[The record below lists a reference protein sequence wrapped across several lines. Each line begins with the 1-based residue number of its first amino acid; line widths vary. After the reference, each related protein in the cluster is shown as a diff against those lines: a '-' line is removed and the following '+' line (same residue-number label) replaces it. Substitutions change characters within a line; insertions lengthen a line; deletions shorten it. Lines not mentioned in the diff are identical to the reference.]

1 MFGVWGTGNSLA
13 KKTSA
18 SGKGRQKSTVKKA
31 VAKKSSPKKS
41 SARSTGS
48 RAASSG
54 NATRAPSTG
63 SESAWSWLSIAS
75 HGGAAGDWAKVV
87 RGNKKLS
94 VEDLLVREVVQNS
107 WDAANRFREELRERG
122 EATPPF
128 RMRFR
133 FVEISGADRDAFV
146 AATGLSEL
154 EERYRE
160 HPDKFNG
167 LDGALFA
174 DLRWGRPLQLLFIED
189 YGTHGLFGP
198 PAAKTRSHLFRAL
211 YFAGS
216 TTAGAKTA
224 GGSFGFGKSA
234 FIRSSGIQTVIAHTS
249 FEPRP
254 ELGDEVTE
262 RLIGFAWWSP
272 HDSDGVAMEGR
283 AMFGRGTDSEPFEDQ
298 EARSL
303 ARVLGF
309 RARVPHS
316 EGPTELGT
324 SLLVLGPT
332 VDPRRLRA
340 AMEAHWW
347 PAIVDDLMDLRVV
360 TKDGEE
366 LIPKPRSNGELKPFL
381 RAYEIATGLVSIT
394 GKNEKYVADEWR
406 QKQDI
411 PNGTLGLVVE
421 EQTSKSSRG
430 DDEDVPALG
439 GGGAV
444 VATMRNTRMVIEYKN
459 YAIKHVPIRGVYVAS
474 DEESEYLRATEP
486 VTHDAWSTQ
495 KSADIP
501 PEATTLA
508 STVNGRLRRAVNELA
523 KQFEPDELPTTR
535 SLKHFTDLMHRFTG
549 RRPGGE
555 KGKAVA
561 GEPIEMQY
569 WSQPAMEAVGTDR
582 VEVAA
587 AIRVGLGERTK
598 DPVGVIAVSCEAR
611 ISEDEG
617 SLGDAV
623 PVTIAP
629 ESEHEAHVL
638 GRGPSGEWIIKIAQG
653 EKVVFAIRTAP
664 FNADWTVILRPR
676 ARFETQRKGGDD
688 VGQV

>member
-1 MFGVWGTGNSLA
+1 MA
-13 KKTSA
+13 KKTA
-18 SGKGRQKSTVKKA
+18 KAAVTVKK
-31 VAKKSSPKKS
+31 P
-41 SARSTGS
+41 
-48 RAASSG
+48 AASS
-54 NATRAPSTG
+54 TRATTKRTG
-63 SESAWSWLSIAS
+63 SSRSGARPATQARAWSWLPITSR
-75 HGGAAGDWAKVV
+75 GGAAGDWSKVV

-107 WDAANRFREELRERG
+107 WDAANRFREELRQRAEQ
-122 EATPPF
+122 APPF

-133 FVEISGADRDAFV
+133 FVEIDGPDRDAFV

-154 EERYRE
+154 DERYRE

-167 LDGALFA
+167 LDGGMFA
-174 DLRWGRPLQLLFIED
+174 DLKWGRPLQLLYIED

-198 PAAKTRSHLFRAL
+198 PSAKTRSHLFRAL

-234 FIRSSGIQTVIAHTS
+234 FIRSSGIQTVIAHTA

-254 ELGDEVTE
+254 ELKDDVTE

-283 AMFGRGTDSEPFEDQ
+283 AMFGRGPDSEPYEDD
-298 EARSL
+298 EARGL
-303 ARVLGF
+303 AGVLGF
-309 RARVPHS
+309 RPRAPHS

-347 PAIVDDLMDLRVV
+347 PAIVDDLMDLRVI
-360 TKDGEE
+360 TKDGQE

-381 RAYEIATGLVSIT
+381 RAYEIATGLVTIT
-394 GKNEKYVADEWR
+394 GRNEKYVADEWR
-406 QKQDI
+406 QKQEI
-411 PNGTLGLVVE
+411 PNGALGLVVE
-421 EQTSKSSRG
+421 ERSDRSSR
-430 DDEDVPALG
+430 DEDDDSPSLT

-444 VATMRNTRMVIEYKN
+444 VATMRNTRMVIEYRN
-459 YAIKHVPIRGVYVAS
+459 YSIKHVPIRGVYVAS

-501 PEATTLA
+501 PEATALA
-508 STVNGRLRRAVNELA
+508 TTVTGRLRRAVSELA

-555 KGKAVA
+555 KGRSVA

-569 WSQPAMEAVGTDR
+569 WSPPSMTAVGDGR
-582 VEVAA
+582 IEVEA
-587 AIRVGLGERTK
+587 AIRVALGERAT

-617 SLGDAV
+617 SLGEAV
-623 PVTIAP
+623 PVTIVP
-629 ESEHEAHVL
+629 EPEHEIHVL
-638 GRGPSGEWIIKIAQG
+638 GRGPTGEWIIKVAQG
-653 EKVVFAIRTAP
+653 EKVVFSIRTAP
-664 FNADWTVILRPR
+664 FDADWTVILRPR
-676 ARFETQRKGGDD
+676 ARFEHQAKAGGD

>member
-1 MFGVWGTGNSLA
+1 MG
-13 KKTSA
+13 KKSAA
-18 SGKGRQKSTVKKA
+18 SGKALKKTGTKSTAAMRGPTSRQKGLTS
-31 VAKKSSPKKS
+31 
-41 SARSTGS
+41 
-48 RAASSG
+48 SSG
-54 NATRAPSTG
+54 ST
-63 SESAWSWLSIAS
+63 AWAWLPITSR
-75 HGGAAGDWAKVV
+75 GGAAGDWSKVV

-107 WDAANRFREELRERG
+107 WDAANRFRDELRERD
-122 EATPPF
+122 EQPPPF

-133 FVEISGADRDAFV
+133 FVELDGSERDAFV
-146 AATGLSEL
+146 AAIGLSEL
-154 EERYRE
+154 DERYRE
-160 HPDKFNG
+160 HPDKFKG
-167 LDGALFA
+167 LDGGLFA
-174 DLRWGRPLQLLFIED
+174 DLKWGRPLQLLFIED

-198 PAAKTRSHLFRAL
+198 PSAKTSSHLFRAL

-234 FIRSSGIQTVIAHTS
+234 FIRSSGIQTVIAHTA
-249 FEPRP
+249 FEPKL
-254 ELGDEVTE
+254 EFKDDVTE
-262 RLIGFAWWSP
+262 RLIGFAWWAP

-283 AMFGRGTDSEPFEDQ
+283 AMFGRGAESEPFEDD
-298 EARSL
+298 EARRL
-303 ARVLGF
+303 AGVLGF
-309 RARVPHS
+309 RSRASHS
-316 EGPTELGT
+316 NGLSELGT

-340 AMEAHWW
+340 AMEKHWW
-347 PAIVDDLMDLRVV
+347 PAIVDDMMDLRVI
-360 TKDGEE
+360 TKDGDE

-406 QKQDI
+406 QKQEI
-411 PNGTLGLVVE
+411 QHGALGLVVE
-421 EQTSKSSRG
+421 EHQSRPSR
-430 DDEDVPALG
+430 DNDEDAAGLS
-439 GGGAV
+439 GGGAL

-459 YAIKHVPIRGVYVAS
+459 YPIKHVPIRGVYVAS
-474 DEESEYLRATEP
+474 DEESEHLRATEP

-501 PEATTLA
+501 SEATALA
-508 STVNGRLRRAVNELA
+508 TTVYGRLRRAVNDLA

-535 SLKHFTDLMHRFTG
+535 SLKHFTDLMHRFAG

-555 KGKAVA
+555 KGKSVA

-569 WSQPAMEAVGTDR
+569 WTPPSMVAVSDNR
-582 VEVAA
+582 VEVEA
-587 AIRVGLGERTK
+587 AIRVGLGERAK
-598 DPVGVIAVSCEAR
+598 DSVGVIAVSCEAR

-623 PVTIAP
+623 PVTIEP

-638 GRGPSGEWIIKIAQG
+638 GRGPSGEWIIKVAQG
-653 EKVVFAIRTAP
+653 EKVIFSIRTAP
-664 FNADWTVILRPR
+664 FDADWTVILRPR
-676 ARFETQRKGGDD
+676 ARFENQVKRGDD

>member
-1 MFGVWGTGNSLA
+1 MAKKVQPRAAGAAKKSA
-13 KKTSA
+13 KKTT
-18 SGKGRQKSTVKKA
+18 KSTTA
-31 VAKKSSPKKS
+31 S
-41 SARSTGS
+41 SAAAPVKRSGGRGS
-48 RAASSG
+48 GARPARDG
-54 NATRAPSTG
+54 GT
-63 SESAWSWLSIAS
+63 AWSWLPITSR
-75 HGGAAGDWAKVV
+75 GGAAGDWSKVV

-107 WDAANRFREELRERG
+107 WDAANRLREELRDRDE
-122 EATPPF
+122 EAPPF

-133 FVEISGADRDAFV
+133 FVEIDGSDRDAFV
-146 AATGLSEL
+146 AAIGLSEL
-154 EERYRE
+154 DERYRE
-160 HPDKFNG
+160 HPDKFKG

-174 DLRWGRPLQLLFIED
+174 DLKWGRPLQLLYIED
-189 YGTHGLFGP
+189 YGTHGLYGP
-198 PAAKTRSHLFRAL
+198 PSAKTSSHLFRAL

-234 FIRSSGIQTVIAHTS
+234 FIRSSGIQTVIAHTA
-249 FEPRP
+249 FEPKP
-254 ELGDEVTE
+254 EFDDDVTE
-262 RLIGFAWWSP
+262 RLIGFAWWAP
-272 HDSDGVAMEGR
+272 HDSDGIAMEGR
-283 AMFGRGTDSEPFEDQ
+283 AMFGRGPESDPYEDD
-298 EARSL
+298 EARRL
-303 ARVLGF
+303 AGILGF
-309 RARVPHS
+309 RPRAPHS
-316 EGPTELGT
+316 EGPAGLGT

-332 VDPRRLRA
+332 VDARRLRA
-340 AMEAHWW
+340 AMERHWW

-360 TKDGEE
+360 TKEGDE

-394 GKNEKYVADEWR
+394 GKNEKFVADEWR

-411 PNGTLGLVVE
+411 QHGALGLVVE
-421 EQTSKSSRG
+421 EQSSRVSRE
-430 DDEDVPALG
+430 DDDDAAALA

-459 YAIKHVPIRGVYVAS
+459 YSIKHVPIRGVYVAS

-501 PEATTLA
+501 AEATTLA
-508 STVNGRLRRAVNELA
+508 TTVYGRLRRAVNDLA
-523 KQFEPDELPTTR
+523 KQFEPDDLPTTR

-555 KGKAVA
+555 KGQSIA

-569 WSQPAMEAVGTDR
+569 WTSPSMVDVGGEQ
-582 VEVAA
+582 VEVEA
-587 AIRVGLGERTK
+587 AIRVGLGERAK

-623 PVTIAP
+623 PVTIVP
-629 ESEHEAHVL
+629 ESGHEGHVL
-638 GRGPSGEWIIKIAQG
+638 GRGPSGEWIIKVAQG
-653 EKVVFAIRTAP
+653 EKVVFSIRTAP
-664 FNADWTVILRPR
+664 FDADWTVILRPR
-676 ARFETQRKGGDD
+676 ARFENQVRGGED

>member
-1 MFGVWGTGNSLA
+1 MAKKANSHDSKPA
-13 KKTSA
+13 KKTASRSTRVASKGVSA
-18 SGKGRQKSTVKKA
+18 SGSGPAGAAGRS
-31 VAKKSSPKKS
+31 
-41 SARSTGS
+41 
-48 RAASSG
+48 
-54 NATRAPSTG
+54 
-63 SESAWSWLSIAS
+63 SAWSWLPITSR
-75 HGGAAGDWAKVV
+75 GGAAGDWAKIV
-87 RGNKKLS
+87 RGNNRLS

-107 WDAANRFREELRERG
+107 WDAANRFRDELRERD
-122 EATPPF
+122 EQTPPF

-133 FVEISGADRDAFV
+133 FVELDGPDRDAFV
-146 AATGLSEL
+146 AATGLHEL
-154 EERYRE
+154 DDRYRE

-167 LDGALFA
+167 LDGALFS
-174 DLRWGRPLQLLFIED
+174 DLKWGHPLQLLYIED
-189 YGTHGLFGP
+189 YGTHGLYGP
-198 PAAKTRSHLFRAL
+198 PSAKTGSHLFRAL

-234 FIRSSGIQTVIAHTS
+234 FIRSSGIQTVIAHTA

-254 ELGDEVTE
+254 ELDDDVTE
-262 RLIGFAWWSP
+262 RLVGFAWWSP

-283 AMFGRGTDSEPFEDQ
+283 AMFGRGSESDPFEDD
-298 EARSL
+298 EARRL
-303 ARVLGF
+303 AGILGF
-309 RARVPHS
+309 RARASHS
-316 EGPTELGT
+316 EGASELGT
-324 SLLVLGPT
+324 TLLVLGPT

-340 AMEAHWW
+340 AMETHWW

-360 TKDGEE
+360 TKDGDE
-366 LIPKPRSNGELKPFL
+366 LIPKPRSNGKLKPFL

-394 GKNEKYVADEWR
+394 GKNEKFVADEWR

-411 PNGTLGLVVE
+411 PHGALGLVVE
-421 EQTSKSSRG
+421 DQASRPSRG
-430 DDEDVPALG
+430 EEEDVPLG
-439 GGGAV
+439 GGEAV

-535 SLKHFTDLMHRFTG
+535 SLKHFTDLMHRFAG

-555 KGKAVA
+555 KGTSVA
-561 GEPIEMQY
+561 GEPIELQY
-569 WSQPAMEAVGTDR
+569 WSPPSLNAVGVDQ
-582 VEVAA
+582 VEVVA
-587 AIRVGLGERTK
+587 AIRVALGERAK
-598 DPVGVIAVSCEAR
+598 DLVGVIAVSCEAR

-617 SLGDAV
+617 SLGDAI
-623 PVTIAP
+623 PVTVMP
-629 ESEHEAHVL
+629 ESEHEMHVL
-638 GRGPSGEWIIKIAQG
+638 GRGPSGEWIIKVAQG
-653 EKVVFAIRTAP
+653 EKVIFSIRSAP
-664 FNADWTVILRPR
+664 FDADWTVILRPR
-676 ARFETQRKGGDD
+676 ARFEDQAKAGDD

>member
-1 MFGVWGTGNSLA
+1 MVKKIDRSTSGPAKKAALA
-13 KKTSA
+13 KKT
-18 SGKGRQKSTVKKA
+18 
-31 VAKKSSPKKS
+31 AKKLAPAKKT
-41 SARSTGS
+41 AKKPAAPST
-48 RAASSG
+48 RASTKRTASSG
-54 NATRAPSTG
+54 SGARPKSG
-63 SESAWSWLSIAS
+63 LGAWSWLPITSR
-75 HGGAAGDWAKVV
+75 GGAAGDWSKVV

-107 WDAANRFREELRERG
+107 WDAANRFREELRERD
-122 EATPPF
+122 EQAPPF

-133 FVEISGADRDAFV
+133 FVEIDGSDRDAFV
-146 AATGLSEL
+146 AATGLAEL
-154 EERYRE
+154 DERYRE
-160 HPDKFNG
+160 HPDKFSG
-167 LDGALFA
+167 LDATLFA
-174 DLRWGRPLQLLFIED
+174 DLKWGRPLQLLYIED

-198 PAAKTRSHLFRAL
+198 PSAKTGSHLFRAL

-234 FIRSSGIQTVIAHTS
+234 FIRSSGIQTVIAHTA
-249 FEPRP
+249 FEPKP
-254 ELGDEVTE
+254 DLHDDVTE

-283 AMFGRGTDSEPFEDQ
+283 AMFGRGPESEPYEDD
-298 EARSL
+298 EARGL
-303 ARVLGF
+303 ADVLGF
-309 RARVPHS
+309 RPRAPHS
-316 EGPTELGT
+316 QGPTELGT

-332 VDPRRLRA
+332 VDPQRLRA

-347 PAIVDDLMDLRVV
+347 PAIVDDLMDLRVI

-411 PNGTLGLVVE
+411 PHGALGLVVE
-421 EQTSKSSRG
+421 NQSSRLASDG
-430 DDEDVPALG
+430 EDEAPSLG

-459 YAIKHVPIRGVYVAS
+459 YSIKHVPIRGVYVAS

-495 KSADIP
+495 KSSDIP
-501 PEATTLA
+501 PDATTLA
-508 STVNGRLRRAVNELA
+508 TTVYGRLRRAVNDLA

-535 SLKHFTDLMHRFTG
+535 SLKHFTDLMHRFAG

-555 KGKAVA
+555 KGKSVA

-569 WSQPAMEAVGTDR
+569 WSPPSLIAAGVDQVQVEAS
-582 VEVAA
+582 
-587 AIRVGLGERTK
+587 IRVGLGERAK
-598 DPVGVIAVSCEAR
+598 ELVGVIAVSCEAR

-617 SLGDAV
+617 SLGDSV
-623 PVTIAP
+623 PVTISP

-638 GRGPSGEWIIKIAQG
+638 GRGPSGEWIIKVAQG
-653 EKVVFAIRTAP
+653 EKVVFSIRTAP
-664 FNADWTVILRPR
+664 FDADWTVILRPR
-676 ARFETQRKGGDD
+676 ARFENQAKGGDD

>member
-1 MFGVWGTGNSLA
+1 MGKKATPAKRTSTSAA
-13 KKTSA
+13 KKAKTS
-18 SGKGRQKSTVKKA
+18 
-31 VAKKSSPKKS
+31 
-41 SARSTGS
+41 GS
-48 RAASSG
+48 RSAGAQKQ
-54 NATRAPSTG
+54 PSPEGGHT
-63 SESAWSWLSIAS
+63 AWFWLPITSR
-75 HGGAAGDWAKVV
+75 GGAAGDWSKIV

-107 WDAANRFREELRERG
+107 WDAANRFRDELRERG
-122 EATPPF
+122 QASPPF

-133 FVEISGADRDAFV
+133 FVELNGSDRDAFV

-154 EERYRE
+154 DERYRE
-160 HPDKFNG
+160 QQEKFNG
-167 LDGALFA
+167 LDAALLN
-174 DLRWGRPLQLLFIED
+174 DLKWGNPLQLLYIED

-198 PAAKTRSHLFRAL
+198 PSAKTESHLFRAL

-216 TTAGAKTA
+216 TTAGANKA

-234 FIRSSGIQTVIAHTS
+234 FIRSSGIQTVVAHTA
-249 FEPRP
+249 FEPKP
-254 ELGDEVTE
+254 ELKDDVTE
-262 RLIGFAWWSP
+262 RLIGFAWWAP
-272 HDSDGVAMEGR
+272 HASDGVAMEGR
-283 AMFGRGTDSEPFEDQ
+283 AMFGRGPHSEPYEDD
-298 EARSL
+298 EARKL
-303 ARVLGF
+303 AKILGF
-309 RARVPHS
+309 RPRAPHT
-316 EGPTELGT
+316 EGSSELGT

-340 AMEAHWW
+340 AMEMHWW
-347 PAIVDDLMDLRVV
+347 PAIVDDLMDLRVI

-411 PNGTLGLVVE
+411 PHGALGLVVE
-421 EQTSKSSRG
+421 EQSPRGSRA
-430 DDEDVPALG
+430 DDDDATVLA

-459 YAIKHVPIRGVYVAS
+459 YSIKHVPIRGVYVAS
-474 DEESEYLRATEP
+474 DEESGYLRATEP

-501 PEATTLA
+501 AEATTLA
-508 STVNGRLRRAVNELA
+508 TTVNGRLRRAVNELA

-555 KGKAVA
+555 KGQSVA

-569 WSQPAMEAVGTDR
+569 WTPPAMVAVGEEQ
-582 VEVAA
+582 VEVKA
-587 AIRVGLGERTK
+587 AIRVGLGERAK
-598 DPVGVIAVSCEAR
+598 EPVGVIAVSCEAR

-629 ESEHEAHVL
+629 ESEYEAHVL
-638 GRGPSGEWIIKIAQG
+638 GRGPSGEWIIKVAEG
-653 EKVVFAIRTAP
+653 EKVIFSIRTAP
-664 FNADWTVILRPR
+664 FDADWTVILRPR
-676 ARFETQRKGGDD
+676 ARFENQVKGGDD

>member
-1 MFGVWGTGNSLA
+1 MG
-13 KKTSA
+13 KKT
-18 SGKGRQKSTVKKA
+18 TP
-31 VAKKSSPKKS
+31 AK
-41 SARSTGS
+41 RTSTGAAKTRTGRLSPAALKQPLATVGGAAWAWLPITS
-48 RAASSG
+48 R
-54 NATRAPSTG
+54 
-63 SESAWSWLSIAS
+63 
-75 HGGAAGDWAKVV
+75 GGAAGDWSKVV

-107 WDAANRFREELRERG
+107 WDAANRFRDELRERDQHS
-122 EATPPF
+122 PPF

-133 FVEISGADRDAFV
+133 FVELDGSDRDAFV

-154 EERYRE
+154 DERYRE
-160 HPDKFNG
+160 HPDMFKG

-174 DLRWGRPLQLLFIED
+174 DLKWKRPLQLLYIED

-198 PAAKTRSHLFRAL
+198 PSAKTGSHLFRAL

-216 TTAGAKTA
+216 TTAGANKA

-254 ELGDEVTE
+254 ELKDDVTE
-262 RLIGFAWWSP
+262 RLIGFAWWAP

-283 AMFGRGTDSEPFEDQ
+283 AMFGRGPESEPYEDD
-298 EARSL
+298 EARKL
-303 ARVLGF
+303 AEILGF
-309 RARVPHS
+309 RPRAPHT
-316 EGPTELGT
+316 EGLSELGT

-340 AMEAHWW
+340 AMEMHWW
-347 PAIVDDLMDLRVV
+347 PAIVDDLMDLRVI

-406 QKQDI
+406 QKQGI
-411 PNGTLGLVVE
+411 PHGTLGLVVE
-421 EQTSKSSRG
+421 EQSPRAPRA
-430 DDEDVPALG
+430 DDDDATALA

-459 YAIKHVPIRGVYVAS
+459 YSIKHVPIRGVYVAS

-501 PEATTLA
+501 AEATTLA
-508 STVNGRLRRAVNELA
+508 TTVNGRLRRAVNELA
-523 KQFEPDELPTTR
+523 KQFEPDELPATR

-549 RRPGGE
+549 RRLGGE
-555 KGKAVA
+555 KGQSVA

-569 WSQPAMEAVGTDR
+569 RTPPSMVAVGGEQ
-582 VEVAA
+582 VEVEA
-587 AIRVGLGERTK
+587 AIRVGLGERAK

-617 SLGDAV
+617 SLGDAI
-623 PVTIAP
+623 PVSIAP
-629 ESEHEAHVL
+629 DSAHEGHVL
-638 GRGPSGEWIIKIAQG
+638 GRGSSGEWIIKVSQG
-653 EKVVFAIRTAP
+653 ERVIFSIRTAP
-664 FNADWTVILRPR
+664 FDADWTIILRPR
-676 ARFETQRKGGDD
+676 ARFVNQAKGGDD

>member
-1 MFGVWGTGNSLA
+1 MARNVDRPASAAKKPA
-13 KKTSA
+13 KKT
-18 SGKGRQKSTVKKA
+18 A
-31 VAKKSSPKKS
+31 VAKKSGSAKKAAAKS
-41 SARSTGS
+41 SRSTAK
-48 RAASSG
+48 RSSG
-54 NATRAPSTG
+54 PSAVARG
-63 SESAWSWLSIAS
+63 AAGRGSAWSWLSIAS
-75 HGGAAGDWAKVV
+75 QGGAAGDWAKVV
-87 RGNKKLS
+87 RGNSRLS

-107 WDAANRFREELRERG
+107 WDAANRFRDELRDRG
-122 EATPPF
+122 EQTPPF

-133 FVEISGADRDAFV
+133 FVEIDGPDRDAFV
-146 AATGLSEL
+146 AATGLHEL

-174 DLRWGRPLQLLFIED
+174 DLKWGRPLQLLYIED

-198 PAAKTRSHLFRAL
+198 PSAKTGSHLFRAL

-234 FIRSSGIQTVIAHTS
+234 FIRSSGIQTVIAHTA

-254 ELGDEVTE
+254 EFDDEVTE
-262 RLIGFAWWSP
+262 RLVGFAWWSP
-272 HDSDGVAMEGR
+272 HDADGIAMEGR
-283 AMFGRGTDSEPFEDQ
+283 AMFGRGTDSEPFEDD
-298 EARSL
+298 EARRL
-303 ARVLGF
+303 ATVLGF
-309 RARVPHS
+309 RPRAPHTRGHS
-316 EGPTELGT
+316 ELGT

-347 PAIVDDLMDLRVV
+347 PAIVDDLMDLRVI

-394 GKNEKYVADEWR
+394 GKNEKFVADEWR
-406 QKQDI
+406 QKQGI
-411 PNGTLGLVVE
+411 PHGALGLVVE
-421 EQTSKSSRG
+421 EQSSRSARAE
-430 DDEDVPALG
+430 DDDVSLG
-439 GGGAV
+439 SGGAV

-549 RRPGGE
+549 RRPGGD
-555 KGKAVA
+555 KGKSVA

-569 WSQPAMEAVGTDR
+569 WSPPSMIAVGDDR

-587 AIRVGLGERTK
+587 AIRVGLGERAK

-629 ESEHEAHVL
+629 ESEHQAHVL
-638 GRGPSGEWIIKIAQG
+638 GRGPSGEWIIKVAHG
-653 EKVVFAIRTAP
+653 EKVVFSIRTAP
-664 FNADWTVILRPR
+664 FDADWTVILRPR
-676 ARFETQRKGGDD
+676 ARFETQAKGGDD

>member
-1 MFGVWGTGNSLA
+1 M
-13 KKTSA
+13 
-18 SGKGRQKSTVKKA
+18 
-31 VAKKSSPKKS
+31 
-41 SARSTGS
+41 
-48 RAASSG
+48 
-54 NATRAPSTG
+54 
-63 SESAWSWLSIAS
+63 
-75 HGGAAGDWAKVV
+75 V
-87 RGNKKLS
+87 RGNSKLS
-94 VEDLLVREVVQNS
+94 VEDLLIREVVQNS
-107 WDAANRFREELRERG
+107 WDAANRFSEELRERRQT
-122 EATPPF
+122 TPPF

-133 FVEISGADRDAFV
+133 FVEIDGADRDAFV
-146 AATGLSEL
+146 AATGLTEL

-167 LDGALFA
+167 LDGAMFA
-174 DLRWGRPLQLLFIED
+174 DLKWGRPLQLLFIED

-198 PAAKTRSHLFRAL
+198 PSAKTKSHLFRAL

-216 TTAGAKTA
+216 TTAGANTA

-234 FIRSSGIQTVIAHTS
+234 FIRSSGIQTVIAHTC

-254 ELGDEVTE
+254 ELNDDVTE

-283 AMFGRGTDSEPFEDQ
+283 AMFGRGPESQPFEDD

-309 RARVPHS
+309 RARAPHS
-316 EGPTELGT
+316 EGPEELGT

-332 VDPRRLRA
+332 VDPRRLRS

-347 PAIVDDLMDLRVV
+347 PAIIDDLMDLRVV
-360 TKDGEE
+360 TKEGEE
-366 LIPKPRSNGELKPFL
+366 LVPKPRSNGELKPFL

-394 GKNEKYVADEWR
+394 GKNEKYVSDEWR
-406 QKQDI
+406 QKQGI
-411 PNGTLGLVVE
+411 PHGALGLVVE
-421 EQTSKSSRG
+421 DQTPRSSR
-430 DDEDVPALG
+430 DNDEAG
-439 GGGAV
+439 SERGSGAV

-474 DEESEYLRATEP
+474 DEESAYLRATEP

-501 PEATTLA
+501 IEATTLA
-508 STVNGRLRRAVNELA
+508 STVSGRLRRAVNELA

-569 WSQPAMEAVGTDR
+569 GSPPSMQAVGTNQ

-587 AIRVGLGERTK
+587 AIRVALGERAK
-598 DPVGVIAVSCEAR
+598 DPVGVIAVGCDAR
-611 ISEDEG
+611 ISEDDG

-623 PVTIAP
+623 PVMITP
-629 ESEHEAHVL
+629 ESGHEAHVL
-638 GRGPSGEWIIKIAQG
+638 GRGPSGEWIIRIAQG
-653 EKVVFAIRTAP
+653 EKVVFSIRTAP
-664 FNADWTVILRPR
+664 FEADWTVILRPR
-676 ARFETQRKGGDD
+676 ARFENQTKGGDD